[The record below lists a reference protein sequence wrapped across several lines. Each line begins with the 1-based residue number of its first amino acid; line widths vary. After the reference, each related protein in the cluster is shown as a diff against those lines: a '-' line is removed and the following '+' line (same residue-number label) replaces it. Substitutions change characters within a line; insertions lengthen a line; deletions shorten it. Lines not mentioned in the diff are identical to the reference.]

1 MMISISLLHS
11 VMESVQEVK
20 IVGQFRHTQL
30 VRVATRCAVEVFPKQ
45 CEFRELIEEDFL
57 AKWLPVRNPLYILYI
72 YTTTLLINNLMFRA
86 DGQGSGHIS
95 GPEHHRLLHC
105 HNCTG
110 CGECWSAGW
119 STRCAGQD
127 RHADKHNGVT
137 HYNAHH
143 TRQCHH
149 ARWRRH
155 YSQWRHYT
163 RWRHYTQWGHYSR
176 CWNYSRRWHYG
187 QPNHSQPNHTRF
199 DERNSRLPHITHRS
213 ARSRKRKFSTI
224 SLCVQTA
231 VKAAIPPIRL
241 THTLSHSRLSC
252 YWGFAT
258 LPRYFWILSWL
269 CGQFERRAR
278 RIQYLKKS

>member
-1 MMISISLLHS
+1 MLRYRKFNHYMTAFYCYTIEFIHNDDINFFVAQCYGICSRSQNS
-11 VMESVQEVK
+11 WK
-20 IVGQFRHTQL
+20 FRHTQL

-72 YTTTLLINNLMFRA
+72 YTTLLINNLMFRA

-199 DERNSRLPHITHRS
+199 D
-213 ARSRKRKFSTI
+213 
-224 SLCVQTA
+224 
-231 VKAAIPPIRL
+231 
-241 THTLSHSRLSC
+241 
-252 YWGFAT
+252 
-258 LPRYFWILSWL
+258 
-269 CGQFERRAR
+269 
-278 RIQYLKKS
+278 